1 MLTIIFEI
9 APQAKIFLKNVYF
22 LEIFN
27 KILPLFT
34 ISEEK
39 YFGTRENFDI
49 FDKKDNDF
57 GLFFVEIY

>member
-1 MLTIIFEI
+1 MVFNF
-9 APQAKIFLKNVYF
+9 FLKNAYF